1 MLLKAQLLLCSQPQR
16 LARLRLA
23 QPHLPEQ
30 PSRRIES
37 PDARHRANR
46 NPHHP
51 LMRIESL
58 QGPESFFVSPS
69 PHIATACK
77 LLGEIHQQLDSIVLG
92 KSGVTRLAVTCLL
105 AQGHLLIEDAP
116 GLGKS
121 TLALAL
127 AKTFGL
133 VYNKVPC
140 TNDLLPS
147 DLLGLSI
154 WDGTAQAMRFTPGP
168 IFAQLLLA
176 DELNRAPSKTQSA
189 LLEAMEERQVSVDG
203 VSRNLPSPFFV
214 IATQNPLDQVG
225 VSPLPESQ
233 MDRFMMRLSL
243 GFPSAAAEIE
253 LLRGG
258 DRRVGALALTPVL
271 AGDVLQKLQ
280 KLIEQIRVSEPL
292 LVYVQQL
299 LAASRTGATRP
310 LSPRA
315 GLALLRASRAE
326 ALQSGRD
333 HVLPDDV
340 QAVWSAVVS
349 HRVGASHDSLTKG
362 VQLAQAVLMGVPAP

>member
-1 MLLKAQLLLCSQPQR
+1 
-16 LARLRLA
+16 
-23 QPHLPEQ
+23 
-30 PSRRIES
+30 
-37 PDARHRANR
+37 
-46 NPHHP
+46 
-51 LMRIESL
+51 
-58 QGPESFFVSPS
+58 VSPS
-69 PHIATACK
+69 PHIVTASK

-92 KSGVTRLAVTCLL
+92 KSSVTRLAVTCLL

-133 VYNKVPC
+133 QYTKVAC

-154 WDGTAQAMRFTPGP
+154 WDSSAQQMRFTAGP

-189 LLEAMEERQVSVDG
+189 LLEAMEERQVTVDG
-203 VSRNLPSPFFV
+203 ETRALPQPFFV

-233 MDRFMMRLSL
+233 LDRFMMRLTL
-243 GFPSAAAEIE
+243 GFPDADAEIA

-258 DRRVGALALTPVL
+258 DRRGDATRLDAVITADALLR
-271 AGDVLQKLQ
+271 LQA
-280 KLIEQIRVSEPL
+280 LIEQVHVADPILR
-292 LVYVQQL
+292 YIQQL

-315 GLALLRASRAE
+315 GLALLRAARAE
-326 ALQSGRD
+326 ALQTGRD

-340 QAVWSAVVS
+340 QAVWAAVVG
-349 HRVGASHDSLTKG
+349 HRLGASHDSLGKG
-362 VQLAQAVLMGVPAP
+362 AQLASTVLAGVAAP

>member
-1 MLLKAQLLLCSQPQR
+1 M
-16 LARLRLA
+16 
-23 QPHLPEQ
+23 
-30 PSRRIES
+30 S
-37 PDARHRANR
+37 P
-46 NPHHP
+46 P
-51 LMRIESL
+51 
-58 QGPESFFVSPS
+58 
-69 PHIATACK
+69 PHINDASK

-133 VYNKVPC
+133 DYNKVPC

-154 WDGTAQAMRFTPGP
+154 WDSSAQAMRFTPGP

-203 VSRNLPSPFFV
+203 VSRNLPAPFFV

-243 GFPSAAAEIE
+243 GFPSAEAEIE

-258 DRRVGALALTPVL
+258 DRRVSALALTPVL
-271 AGDVLQKLQ
+271 TGDALQKLQ
-280 KLIEQIRVSEPL
+280 RLIEQIRVSEPIL
-292 LVYVQQL
+292 IYVQQL

-315 GLALLRASRAE
+315 GLALLRASRTE

-362 VQLAQAVLMGVPAP
+362 VQLAQAVLIGVPSP

>member
-1 MLLKAQLLLCSQPQR
+1 M
-16 LARLRLA
+16 
-23 QPHLPEQ
+23 
-30 PSRRIES
+30 
-37 PDARHRANR
+37 
-46 NPHHP
+46 
-51 LMRIESL
+51 
-58 QGPESFFVSPS
+58 SPS
-69 PHIATACK
+69 PHILTASK

-92 KSGVTRLAVTCLL
+92 KSEVTRLAVTCLL

-133 VYNKVPC
+133 AYNKVPC

-154 WDGTAQAMRFTPGP
+154 WDTTTQAMRFTPGP
-168 IFAQLLLA
+168 IFAQVLLA

-189 LLEAMEERQVSVDG
+189 LLEAMEERQVTVDG
-203 VSRNLPSPFFV
+203 VSRDLPSPFFV

-233 MDRFMMRLSL
+233 LDRFMMRLTL
-243 GFPSAAAEIE
+243 GFPSAEAEIA

-258 DRRVGALALTPVL
+258 DRRVSATQLTSVLAADALA
-271 AGDVLQKLQ
+271 KLQ
-280 KLIEQIRVSEPL
+280 MLIEQIRVSEPVL
-292 LVYVQQL
+292 IYVQQL
-299 LAASRTGATRP
+299 LAASRAGATRP

-315 GLALLRASRAE
+315 GLALIRAARAE

-333 HVLPDDV
+333 HVLPDDI
-340 QAVWSAVVS
+340 QAVWTAVVS

-362 VQLAQAVLMGVPAP
+362 AQLARALLAGVAAP

>member
-1 MLLKAQLLLCSQPQR
+1 
-16 LARLRLA
+16 
-23 QPHLPEQ
+23 
-30 PSRRIES
+30 
-37 PDARHRANR
+37 
-46 NPHHP
+46 
-51 LMRIESL
+51 
-58 QGPESFFVSPS
+58 VSPS
-69 PHIATACK
+69 PHILTASK
-77 LLGEIHQQLDSIVLG
+77 LLGEIHKQLDSIVLG

-127 AKTFGL
+127 ARTFGL
-133 VYNKVPC
+133 DYNKVPC

-154 WDGTAQAMRFTPGP
+154 WDTAAQAMRFTPGP
-168 IFAQLLLA
+168 IFTQVLLA

-189 LLEAMEERQVSVDG
+189 LLEAMEERQVTVDG
-203 VSRNLPSPFFV
+203 ASRNLPSPFFV

-233 MDRFMMRLSL
+233 LDRFMMRLTL
-243 GFPSAAAEIE
+243 GFPDAAAEIA

-258 DRRVGALALTPVL
+258 DRRATAIQLGPVL
-271 AGDVLQKLQ
+271 TGEALQKLQ
-280 KLIEQIRVSEPL
+280 QLIEQVHVSDAVL
-292 LVYVQQL
+292 GYVQQL
-299 LAASRTGATRP
+299 LAASRTGVTRP

-315 GLALLRASRAE
+315 GLALLRAARAE
-326 ALQSGRD
+326 ALQAGRD

-340 QAVWSAVVS
+340 QAVWTAVVS
-349 HRVGASHDSLTKG
+349 HRLGASHDSLAKG
-362 VQLAQAVLMGVPAP
+362 AQLAQAVLVAVAAP

>member
-1 MLLKAQLLLCSQPQR
+1 
-16 LARLRLA
+16 
-23 QPHLPEQ
+23 
-30 PSRRIES
+30 
-37 PDARHRANR
+37 
-46 NPHHP
+46 
-51 LMRIESL
+51 
-58 QGPESFFVSPS
+58 VSPS
-69 PHIATACK
+69 PHILTASK

-92 KSGVTRLAVTCLL
+92 KSEVTRLAVTCLL

-133 VYNKVPC
+133 AYNKVPC

-154 WDGTAQAMRFTPGP
+154 WDTTTQAMRFTPGP
-168 IFAQLLLA
+168 IFAQVLLA

-189 LLEAMEERQVSVDG
+189 LLEAMEERQVTVDG
-203 VSRNLPSPFFV
+203 VSRDLPSPFFV

-233 MDRFMMRLSL
+233 LDRFMMRLTL
-243 GFPSAAAEIE
+243 GFPSAEAEIA

-258 DRRVGALALTPVL
+258 DRRVSATQLTSVLAADALA
-271 AGDVLQKLQ
+271 KLQ
-280 KLIEQIRVSEPL
+280 MLIEQIRVSEPVL
-292 LVYVQQL
+292 IYVQQL
-299 LAASRTGATRP
+299 LAASRAGATRP

-315 GLALLRASRAE
+315 GLALIRAARAE

-333 HVLPDDV
+333 HVLPDDI
-340 QAVWSAVVS
+340 QAVWTAVVS

-362 VQLAQAVLMGVPAP
+362 AQLARALLAGVAAP

>member
-1 MLLKAQLLLCSQPQR
+1 M
-16 LARLRLA
+16 
-23 QPHLPEQ
+23 
-30 PSRRIES
+30 
-37 PDARHRANR
+37 
-46 NPHHP
+46 
-51 LMRIESL
+51 
-58 QGPESFFVSPS
+58 SPS
-69 PHIATACK
+69 PHILTASK
-77 LLGEIHQQLDSIVLG
+77 LLSEIHQQLDSIVLG
-92 KSGVTRLAVTCLL
+92 KSEVTRLAVTCLL

-133 VYNKVPC
+133 AYNKVPC

-154 WDGTAQAMRFTPGP
+154 WDGAARAMRFTPGP
-168 IFAQLLLA
+168 IFAQVLLA

-189 LLEAMEERQVSVDG
+189 LLEAMEERQVTVDG
-203 VSRNLPSPFFV
+203 VSRDLPSPFFV

-233 MDRFMMRLSL
+233 LDRFMMRLTL
-243 GFPSAAAEIE
+243 GFPSAEAEIA

-258 DRRVGALALTPVL
+258 DRRASAIKLGSVLSADALA
-271 AGDVLQKLQ
+271 KLQ
-280 KLIEQIRVSEPL
+280 SLIEQIHVSEAV

-299 LAASRTGATRP
+299 LNASRSGATRP

-315 GLALLRASRAE
+315 GLALLRAARAE

-340 QAVWSAVVS
+340 QAVWTAVVS
-349 HRVGASHDSLTKG
+349 HRLSASHDSLTKG
-362 VQLAQAVLMGVPAP
+362 GQLASAVLVSVAAP

>member
-1 MLLKAQLLLCSQPQR
+1 METASNLLR
-16 LARLRLA
+16 DI
-23 QPHLPEQ
+23 
-30 PSRRIES
+30 RR
-37 PDARHRANR
+37 
-46 NPHHP
+46 
-51 LMRIESL
+51 
-58 QGPESFFVSPS
+58 
-69 PHIATACK
+69 
-77 LLGEIHQQLDSIVLG
+77 QLDSIVLG

-133 VYNKVPC
+133 AYNKVPC

-154 WDGTAQAMRFTPGP
+154 WDSTTQAMRFTPGP
-168 IFAQLLLA
+168 IFSQVLLA

-189 LLEAMEERQVSVDG
+189 LLEAMEERQVTIDG
-203 VSRNLPSPFFV
+203 VSRDLPSPFFV

-233 MDRFMMRLSL
+233 LDRFMMRLTL
-243 GFPSAAAEIE
+243 GFPSAEAEIA

-258 DRRVGALALTPVL
+258 DRRAGAIKLGAALSASALAS
-271 AGDVLQKLQ
+271 LQSA
-280 KLIEQIRVSEPL
+280 IEQIHVADSL
-292 LVYVQQL
+292 LSYVQQL

-315 GLALLRASRAE
+315 GLALLRAARAE
-326 ALQSGRD
+326 ALQSGRA

-340 QAVWSAVVS
+340 QAVWTAVVS
-349 HRVGASHDSLTKG
+349 HRLGASHDSLSKSA
-362 VQLAQAVLMGVPAP
+362 QLASALLVGVATP

>member
-1 MLLKAQLLLCSQPQR
+1 M
-16 LARLRLA
+16 
-23 QPHLPEQ
+23 
-30 PSRRIES
+30 
-37 PDARHRANR
+37 
-46 NPHHP
+46 
-51 LMRIESL
+51 
-58 QGPESFFVSPS
+58 
-69 PHIATACK
+69 
-77 LLGEIHQQLDSIVLG
+77 
-92 KSGVTRLAVTCLL
+92 

-133 VYNKVPC
+133 NFSKVPC

-154 WDGTAQAMRFTPGP
+154 WDSTTQAMRFTPGP
-168 IFAQLLLA
+168 IFTQVLLA

-203 VSRNLPSPFFV
+203 VSRALPNPFFV
-214 IATQNPLDQVG
+214 IATQNPMDQVG

-233 MDRFMMRLSL
+233 MDRFMMRLTL
-243 GFPSAAAEIE
+243 GYPSAEAEIA

-258 DRRVGALALTPVL
+258 DRRSNAIQASSVLPADALQRLQAVIDKVHIAEPVL
-271 AGDVLQKLQ
+271 
-280 KLIEQIRVSEPL
+280 S
-292 LVYVQQL
+292 YVQQL
-299 LAASRTGATRP
+299 LAASRSGATRP

-315 GLALLRASRAE
+315 GLALIRAARAE
-326 ALQSGRD
+326 ALQSSRD
-333 HVLPDDV
+333 HVLPDDI

-349 HRVGASHDSLTKG
+349 HRLGASHDSLSKG
-362 VQLAQAVLMGVPAP
+362 AQLAQAVLVSVAAP

>member
-1 MLLKAQLLLCSQPQR
+1 
-16 LARLRLA
+16 
-23 QPHLPEQ
+23 
-30 PSRRIES
+30 
-37 PDARHRANR
+37 
-46 NPHHP
+46 
-51 LMRIESL
+51 
-58 QGPESFFVSPS
+58 VSPS
-69 PHIATACK
+69 PHIVTASK

-92 KSGVTRLAVTCLL
+92 KSSVTRLAVTCLL

-133 VYNKVPC
+133 QYTKVAC

-154 WDGTAQAMRFTPGP
+154 WDSSAQQMRFTAGP

-189 LLEAMEERQVSVDG
+189 LLEAMEERQVTVDG
-203 VSRNLPSPFFV
+203 ETRALPQPFFV

-233 MDRFMMRLSL
+233 LDRFMMRLTL
-243 GFPSAAAEIE
+243 GFPDADAEIA

-258 DRRVGALALTPVL
+258 DRRGDATRLGAVITADALL
-271 AGDVLQKLQ
+271 RLQA
-280 KLIEQIRVSEPL
+280 LIEQVHVADPILR
-292 LVYVQQL
+292 YIQQL

-315 GLALLRASRAE
+315 GLALLRAARAE
-326 ALQSGRD
+326 ALQTGRD

-340 QAVWSAVVS
+340 QAVWAAVVG
-349 HRVGASHDSLTKG
+349 HRLGASHDSLGKG
-362 VQLAQAVLMGVPAP
+362 AQLASTVLAGVAAP

>member
-1 MLLKAQLLLCSQPQR
+1 M
-16 LARLRLA
+16 
-23 QPHLPEQ
+23 
-30 PSRRIES
+30 
-37 PDARHRANR
+37 
-46 NPHHP
+46 
-51 LMRIESL
+51 
-58 QGPESFFVSPS
+58 SPS
-69 PHIATACK
+69 PHILTASK
-77 LLGEIHQQLDSIVLG
+77 LLSEIHHQLNSIVLC
-92 KSGVTRLAVTCLL
+92 KTEVTRLAITCLL

-133 VYNKVPC
+133 AYNKVPC

-154 WDGTAQAMRFTPGP
+154 WDSTAQAMRFTPGP
-168 IFAQLLLA
+168 IFAQVLLA

-189 LLEAMEERQVSVDG
+189 LLEAMEERQVTVDG
-203 VSRNLPSPFFV
+203 VSRDLPSPFFV

-233 MDRFMMRLSL
+233 LDRFMMRLTL
-243 GFPSAAAEIE
+243 GFPSAAAEIA

-258 DRRVGALALTPVL
+258 DRRASAIKLGSVLPPDALA
-271 AGDVLQKLQ
+271 KLQ
-280 KLIEQIRVSEPL
+280 SLIEQIHVSEPV

-299 LAASRTGATRP
+299 LNASRSGATRP

-315 GLALLRASRAE
+315 GLALLRAARAE

-349 HRVGASHDSLTKG
+349 HRLSASHDSLTKG
-362 VQLAQAVLMGVPAP
+362 GQLASAVLMGVAAP

>member
-1 MLLKAQLLLCSQPQR
+1 M
-16 LARLRLA
+16 
-23 QPHLPEQ
+23 
-30 PSRRIES
+30 
-37 PDARHRANR
+37 
-46 NPHHP
+46 
-51 LMRIESL
+51 SL
-58 QGPESFFVSPS
+58 S
-69 PHIATACK
+69 PHITTASK
-77 LLGEIHQQLDSIVLG
+77 LLGEIHQQLDTIVLG

-133 VYNKVPC
+133 DYNKVPC

-154 WDGTAQAMRFTPGP
+154 WDSSTQAMRFTPGP

-203 VSRNLPSPFFV
+203 ISRNLPSPFFV

-258 DRRVGALALTPVL
+258 DRRVGALALSPVL
-271 AGDVLQKLQ
+271 TGDALQKLQ
-280 KLIEQIRVSEPL
+280 KLIEQIRVSEPVL
-292 LVYVQQL
+292 IYVQQL

-349 HRVGASHDSLTKG
+349 HRVGASHDSLSKG
-362 VQLAQAVLMGVPAP
+362 VQLAQAVLIGVPAP

>member
-1 MLLKAQLLLCSQPQR
+1 VTA
-16 LARLRLA
+16 
-23 QPHLPEQ
+23 
-30 PSRRIES
+30 S
-37 PDARHRANR
+37 P
-46 NPHHP
+46 P
-51 LMRIESL
+51 L
-58 QGPESFFVSPS
+58 
-69 PHIATACK
+69 ATASK
-77 LLGEIHQQLDSIVLG
+77 LLADIHQQLNSIVLG
-92 KSGVTRLAVTCLL
+92 KSEVTQLAITCLL

-121 TLALAL
+121 TLAVAL

-133 VYNKVPC
+133 AYTKVPC

-154 WDGTAQAMRFTPGP
+154 WDANTQAMRFTPGP
-168 IFAQLLLA
+168 IFSQVLLA

-203 VSRNLPSPFFV
+203 VSRALPHPFFV
-214 IATQNPLDQVG
+214 IATQNPMDQVG

-233 MDRFMMRLSL
+233 LDRFMMRLTL
-243 GFPSAAAEIE
+243 GFPDARAELD

-258 DRRVGALALTPVL
+258 DRRNAAIAAKAVLTPEALV
-271 AGDVLQKLQ
+271 KLQ
-280 KLIEQIRVSEPL
+280 SVIGGIHVAEPIL
-292 LVYVQQL
+292 QYVQQL

-315 GLALLRASRAE
+315 GLAILRAARAF

-340 QAVWSAVVS
+340 QAVWAAVVS
-349 HRVGASHDSLTKG
+349 HRLGASHDNLNKAN
-362 VQLAQAVLMGVPAP
+362 QLAHSMLINVGAP

>member
-1 MLLKAQLLLCSQPQR
+1 M
-16 LARLRLA
+16 
-23 QPHLPEQ
+23 
-30 PSRRIES
+30 
-37 PDARHRANR
+37 
-46 NPHHP
+46 
-51 LMRIESL
+51 
-58 QGPESFFVSPS
+58 SPS
-69 PHIATACK
+69 PHILTASK

-92 KSGVTRLAVTCLL
+92 KSEVTRLAVTCLL

-133 VYNKVPC
+133 AYNKVPC

-154 WDGTAQAMRFTPGP
+154 WDTTTQAMRFTPGP
-168 IFAQLLLA
+168 IFAQVLLA

-189 LLEAMEERQVSVDG
+189 LLEAMEERQVTVDG
-203 VSRNLPSPFFV
+203 VSRDLPSPFFV

-233 MDRFMMRLSL
+233 LDRFMMRLTL
-243 GFPSAAAEIE
+243 GFPSAEAEIA

-258 DRRVGALALTPVL
+258 DRRVSATQLTSVLAADALAR
-271 AGDVLQKLQ
+271 LQL
-280 KLIEQIRVSEPL
+280 LIEQIRVSEPVL
-292 LVYVQQL
+292 IYVQQL
-299 LAASRTGATRP
+299 LAASRAGATRP

-315 GLALLRASRAE
+315 GLALIRAARAE

-333 HVLPDDV
+333 HVLPDDI
-340 QAVWSAVVS
+340 QAVWTAVVS

-362 VQLAQAVLMGVPAP
+362 AQLARALLVGVAAP

>member
-1 MLLKAQLLLCSQPQR
+1 
-16 LARLRLA
+16 
-23 QPHLPEQ
+23 
-30 PSRRIES
+30 
-37 PDARHRANR
+37 
-46 NPHHP
+46 
-51 LMRIESL
+51 
-58 QGPESFFVSPS
+58 VSPS
-69 PHIATACK
+69 PHILTASK
-77 LLGEIHQQLDSIVLG
+77 LLSEIHSQLDSIVLG
-92 KSGVTRLAVTCLL
+92 KSEVTRLAVTCLL

-154 WDGTAQAMRFTPGP
+154 WDSATQAMRFTPGP
-168 IFAQLLLA
+168 IFAQVLLA

-189 LLEAMEERQVSVDG
+189 LLEAMEERQVTVDG
-203 VSRNLPSPFFV
+203 VSRDLPHPFFV

-233 MDRFMMRLSL
+233 LDRFMMRLTL
-243 GFPSAAAEIE
+243 GFPSADAEIA

-258 DRRVGALALTPVL
+258 DRRASAIKLGSVLSADALA
-271 AGDVLQKLQ
+271 KLQ
-280 KLIEQIRVSEPL
+280 ALIEQIHVSDAV

-299 LAASRTGATRP
+299 LSASRAGATRP

-315 GLALLRASRAE
+315 GLALLRAARAE

-333 HVLPDDV
+333 HVTPDDV
-340 QAVWSAVVS
+340 QAVWTAVVS
-349 HRVGASHDSLTKG
+349 HRLSASHDSLSKG
-362 VQLAQAVLMGVPAP
+362 SQLANAVLVGVAAP

>member
-1 MLLKAQLLLCSQPQR
+1 M
-16 LARLRLA
+16 
-23 QPHLPEQ
+23 
-30 PSRRIES
+30 
-37 PDARHRANR
+37 
-46 NPHHP
+46 
-51 LMRIESL
+51 
-58 QGPESFFVSPS
+58 
-69 PHIATACK
+69 
-77 LLGEIHQQLDSIVLG
+77 
-92 KSGVTRLAVTCLL
+92 
-105 AQGHLLIEDAP
+105 LIEDAP

-133 VYNKVPC
+133 AYNKVPC

-154 WDGTAQAMRFTPGP
+154 WDSTTQAMRFTPGP
-168 IFAQLLLA
+168 IFAQVLLA

-189 LLEAMEERQVSVDG
+189 LLEAMEERQVTVDG
-203 VSRNLPSPFFV
+203 VSRDLPSPFFV

-233 MDRFMMRLSL
+233 LDRFMMRLTL
-243 GFPSAAAEIE
+243 GFPSAAAEIA

-258 DRRVGALALTPVL
+258 DRRASAIKLSSVLAPDALA
-271 AGDVLQKLQ
+271 KLQ
-280 KLIEQIRVSEPL
+280 SLIEQIHVAEPM

-299 LAASRTGATRP
+299 LNASRAGATRP

-315 GLALLRASRAE
+315 GLALLRAARAE

-340 QAVWSAVVS
+340 QAVWTAVVS
-349 HRVGASHDSLTKG
+349 HRLSASHDSLTKG
-362 VQLAQAVLMGVPAP
+362 GQLASAVLVGVAAP

>member
-1 MLLKAQLLLCSQPQR
+1 M
-16 LARLRLA
+16 
-23 QPHLPEQ
+23 
-30 PSRRIES
+30 
-37 PDARHRANR
+37 
-46 NPHHP
+46 
-51 LMRIESL
+51 
-58 QGPESFFVSPS
+58 SPS
-69 PHIATACK
+69 PHITTASK

-133 VYNKVPC
+133 DYNKVPC

-154 WDGTAQAMRFTPGP
+154 WDGAAQAMRFTPGP
-168 IFAQLLLA
+168 IFSQLLLA

-258 DRRVGALALTPVL
+258 DRRIGALALTPVL
-271 AGDVLQKLQ
+271 TGDALQKLQ
-280 KLIEQIRVSEPL
+280 KLIEQIRVTEPL
-292 LVYVQQL
+292 LIYVQQL

-349 HRVGASHDSLTKG
+349 HRLGGSHDSLTKG
-362 VQLAQAVLMGVPAP
+362 TQLAQAVLIGVPAP

>member
-1 MLLKAQLLLCSQPQR
+1 M
-16 LARLRLA
+16 
-23 QPHLPEQ
+23 
-30 PSRRIES
+30 
-37 PDARHRANR
+37 
-46 NPHHP
+46 
-51 LMRIESL
+51 
-58 QGPESFFVSPS
+58 SPS
-69 PHIATACK
+69 PHIVTASK

-92 KSGVTRLAVTCLL
+92 KSSVTRLAVTCLL

-133 VYNKVPC
+133 QYTKVAC

-154 WDGTAQAMRFTPGP
+154 WDSSAQQMRFTAGP

-189 LLEAMEERQVSVDG
+189 LLEAMEERQVTVDG
-203 VSRNLPSPFFV
+203 ETRALPQPFFV

-233 MDRFMMRLSL
+233 LDRFMMRLTL
-243 GFPSAAAEIE
+243 GFPDADAEIA

-258 DRRVGALALTPVL
+258 DRRGDATRLDAVITADALLR
-271 AGDVLQKLQ
+271 LQA
-280 KLIEQIRVSEPL
+280 LIEQVHVADPILR
-292 LVYVQQL
+292 YIQQL

-315 GLALLRASRAE
+315 GLALLRAARAE
-326 ALQSGRD
+326 ALQTGRD

-340 QAVWSAVVS
+340 QAVWAAVVG
-349 HRVGASHDSLTKG
+349 HRLGASHDSLGKG
-362 VQLAQAVLMGVPAP
+362 AQLASTVLAGVAAP

>member
-1 MLLKAQLLLCSQPQR
+1 VTA
-16 LARLRLA
+16 
-23 QPHLPEQ
+23 
-30 PSRRIES
+30 S
-37 PDARHRANR
+37 P
-46 NPHHP
+46 P
-51 LMRIESL
+51 LTT
-58 QGPESFFVSPS
+58 
-69 PHIATACK
+69 ATK
-77 LLGEIHQQLDSIVLG
+77 LLADIHQQLDSIVLG
-92 KSGVTRLAVTCLL
+92 KTEITRLAVTCLL

-121 TLALAL
+121 TLAVAL

-133 VYNKVPC
+133 AYTKVPC

-154 WDGTAQAMRFTPGP
+154 WDANTRSMRFTPGP
-168 IFAQLLLA
+168 IFSQVLLA

-203 VSRNLPSPFFV
+203 VSRALPTPFFV
-214 IATQNPLDQVG
+214 IATQNPMDQVG

-233 MDRFMMRLSL
+233 LDRFMMRLTL
-243 GFPSAAAEIE
+243 GFPDAKAELD

-258 DRRVGALALTPVL
+258 DRRDAAIHAKATLSAEALV
-271 AGDVLQKLQ
+271 KLQ
-280 KLIEQIRVSEPL
+280 SIIASIHVAEPIL
-292 LVYVQQL
+292 LYVQQL
-299 LAASRTGATRP
+299 LAASRTGATRA

-315 GLALLRASRAE
+315 GLALLRAARAF

-340 QAVWSAVVS
+340 QAVWGAVVG
-349 HRVGASHDSLTKG
+349 HRLGASHDSMNKG
-362 VQLAQAVLMGVPAP
+362 YQLARDVLVSVGAP

>member
-1 MLLKAQLLLCSQPQR
+1 M
-16 LARLRLA
+16 
-23 QPHLPEQ
+23 
-30 PSRRIES
+30 
-37 PDARHRANR
+37 
-46 NPHHP
+46 
-51 LMRIESL
+51 
-58 QGPESFFVSPS
+58 SPS
-69 PHIATACK
+69 PHIVTASK

-92 KSGVTRLAVTCLL
+92 KSSVTRLAVTCLL

-133 VYNKVPC
+133 QYTKVAC

-154 WDGTAQAMRFTPGP
+154 WDSSAQQMRFTAGP

-189 LLEAMEERQVSVDG
+189 LLEAMEERQVTVDG
-203 VSRNLPSPFFV
+203 ETRALPQPFFV

-233 MDRFMMRLSL
+233 LDRFMMRLTL
-243 GFPSAAAEIE
+243 GFPDADAEIA

-258 DRRVGALALTPVL
+258 DRRGDATRLGAVITADALL
-271 AGDVLQKLQ
+271 RLQA
-280 KLIEQIRVSEPL
+280 LIEQVHVADPILR
-292 LVYVQQL
+292 YIQQL

-310 LSPRA
+310 LTPRA
-315 GLALLRASRAE
+315 GLALLRAARAE
-326 ALQSGRD
+326 ALQTGRD

-340 QAVWSAVVS
+340 QAVWAAVVG
-349 HRVGASHDSLTKG
+349 HRLGASHDSLGKG
-362 VQLAQAVLMGVPAP
+362 AQLASTVLAGVAAP

>member
-1 MLLKAQLLLCSQPQR
+1 M
-16 LARLRLA
+16 
-23 QPHLPEQ
+23 
-30 PSRRIES
+30 
-37 PDARHRANR
+37 
-46 NPHHP
+46 
-51 LMRIESL
+51 
-58 QGPESFFVSPS
+58 SPS
-69 PHIATACK
+69 PHITTASK

-133 VYNKVPC
+133 DYNKVPC

-168 IFAQLLLA
+168 IFSQLLLA

-271 AGDVLQKLQ
+271 TGDALQKLQ
-280 KLIEQIRVSEPL
+280 KLIEQIRVSEPV

-349 HRVGASHDSLTKG
+349 HRLGGSHDSLTKG
-362 VQLAQAVLMGVPAP
+362 VQLAQAVLIGVPTP

>member
-1 MLLKAQLLLCSQPQR
+1 M
-16 LARLRLA
+16 
-23 QPHLPEQ
+23 
-30 PSRRIES
+30 
-37 PDARHRANR
+37 
-46 NPHHP
+46 
-51 LMRIESL
+51 
-58 QGPESFFVSPS
+58 SPS
-69 PHIATACK
+69 PHISTASK

-92 KSGVTRLAVTCLL
+92 KSEVTRLAVTCLL

-133 VYNKVPC
+133 QFNKVPC

-154 WDGTAQAMRFTPGP
+154 WDSTSQSMRFTPGP
-168 IFAQLLLA
+168 IFTQVLLA

-203 VSRNLPSPFFV
+203 VSRALPSPFFV
-214 IATQNPLDQVG
+214 IATQNPMDQVG

-233 MDRFMMRLSL
+233 MDRFMMRLTL
-243 GFPSAAAEIE
+243 GYPSADAEIA

-258 DRRVGALALTPVL
+258 DRRSSAIAATSVL
-271 AGDVLQKLQ
+271 APDALQKLQ
-280 KLIEQIRVSEPL
+280 TLIEQIHVAEPVL
-292 LVYVQQL
+292 SYVQQL
-299 LAASRTGATRP
+299 LSASRAGATRP

-315 GLALLRASRAE
+315 GLALIRAARAQ
-326 ALQSGRD
+326 ALQAGRD
-333 HVLPDDV
+333 HVLPDDI

-349 HRVGASHDSLTKG
+349 HRLGASHDSLAKG
-362 VQLAQAVLMGVPAP
+362 AQLAQAVLVGVAAP

>member
-1 MLLKAQLLLCSQPQR
+1 M
-16 LARLRLA
+16 
-23 QPHLPEQ
+23 
-30 PSRRIES
+30 
-37 PDARHRANR
+37 
-46 NPHHP
+46 
-51 LMRIESL
+51 
-58 QGPESFFVSPS
+58 SPS
-69 PHIATACK
+69 PHILTASK
-77 LLGEIHQQLDSIVLG
+77 LLSEIHQQLNSIVLG
-92 KSGVTRLAVTCLL
+92 KTEVTRLAITCLL

-133 VYNKVPC
+133 AYNKVPC

-154 WDGTAQAMRFTPGP
+154 WDSTAQAMRFTPGP
-168 IFAQLLLA
+168 IFAQVLLA

-189 LLEAMEERQVSVDG
+189 LLEAMEERQVTVDG
-203 VSRNLPSPFFV
+203 VSRDLPSPFFV

-233 MDRFMMRLSL
+233 LDRFMMRLTL
-243 GFPSAAAEIE
+243 GFPSAAAEIA

-258 DRRVGALALTPVL
+258 DRRASAIKLGSVLPPDALA
-271 AGDVLQKLQ
+271 KLQ
-280 KLIEQIRVSEPL
+280 SLIEQIHVSEPV

-299 LAASRTGATRP
+299 LNASRSGATRP

-315 GLALLRASRAE
+315 GLALLRAARAE

-349 HRVGASHDSLTKG
+349 HRLSASHDSLTKG
-362 VQLAQAVLMGVPAP
+362 GQLASAVLMGVAAP

>member
-1 MLLKAQLLLCSQPQR
+1 M
-16 LARLRLA
+16 
-23 QPHLPEQ
+23 
-30 PSRRIES
+30 
-37 PDARHRANR
+37 
-46 NPHHP
+46 
-51 LMRIESL
+51 
-58 QGPESFFVSPS
+58 
-69 PHIATACK
+69 TASK

-92 KSGVTRLAVTCLL
+92 KSSVTRLAVTCLL

-133 VYNKVPC
+133 QYTKVAC

-154 WDGTAQAMRFTPGP
+154 WDSSAQQMRFTAGP

-189 LLEAMEERQVSVDG
+189 LLEAMEERQVTVDG
-203 VSRNLPSPFFV
+203 ETRALPQPFFV

-233 MDRFMMRLSL
+233 LDRFMMRLTL
-243 GFPSAAAEIE
+243 GFPDADAEIA

-258 DRRVGALALTPVL
+258 DRRGDATRLGAVITADALL
-271 AGDVLQKLQ
+271 RLQA
-280 KLIEQIRVSEPL
+280 LIEQVHVADPILR
-292 LVYVQQL
+292 YIQQL

-315 GLALLRASRAE
+315 GLALLRAARAE
-326 ALQSGRD
+326 ALQTGRD

-340 QAVWSAVVS
+340 QAVWAAVVG
-349 HRVGASHDSLTKG
+349 HRLGASHDSLGKG
-362 VQLAQAVLMGVPAP
+362 AQLASTVLAGVAAP

>member
-1 MLLKAQLLLCSQPQR
+1 M
-16 LARLRLA
+16 
-23 QPHLPEQ
+23 
-30 PSRRIES
+30 
-37 PDARHRANR
+37 
-46 NPHHP
+46 
-51 LMRIESL
+51 
-58 QGPESFFVSPS
+58 SPS
-69 PHIATACK
+69 PHILTASK
-77 LLGEIHQQLDSIVLG
+77 LLDEIHQQLDSIVLG
-92 KSGVTRLAVTCLL
+92 KSAVTRLAVTCLL

-133 VYNKVPC
+133 AYNKVPC

-154 WDGTAQAMRFTPGP
+154 WDSTAQAMRFTPGP
-168 IFAQLLLA
+168 IFAQVLLA

-189 LLEAMEERQVSVDG
+189 LLEAMEERLVTVDG
-203 VSRNLPSPFFV
+203 VTRELPQPFFV

-233 MDRFMMRLSL
+233 LDRFMMRLTL
-243 GFPSAAAEIE
+243 GFPDAEAEIA

-258 DRRVGALALTPVL
+258 DRRSGATRLQSVLTADALV
-271 AGDVLQKLQ
+271 KLQ
-280 KLIEQIRVSEPL
+280 TLVDQVHVSEAVL
-292 LVYVQQL
+292 SYVQQL
-299 LAASRTGATRP
+299 LAASRAGATRP

-315 GLALLRASRAE
+315 GLATVRAARAE

-340 QAVWSAVVS
+340 QTVWTAVVS
-349 HRVGASHDSLTKG
+349 HRVSASHDSLSKG
-362 VQLAQAVLMGVPAP
+362 VQLAKTLLAGVTAP

>member
-1 MLLKAQLLLCSQPQR
+1 M
-16 LARLRLA
+16 
-23 QPHLPEQ
+23 
-30 PSRRIES
+30 
-37 PDARHRANR
+37 
-46 NPHHP
+46 
-51 LMRIESL
+51 
-58 QGPESFFVSPS
+58 SPS
-69 PHIATACK
+69 PHIVTASN

-92 KSGVTRLAVTCLL
+92 KSSVTRLAVTCLL

-133 VYNKVPC
+133 QYTKVAC

-154 WDGTAQAMRFTPGP
+154 WDSNAQQMRFTPGP
-168 IFAQLLLA
+168 IFAQLLLS

-189 LLEAMEERQVSVDG
+189 LLEAMEERQVTVDG
-203 VSRNLPSPFFV
+203 ETRALPLPFFV

-233 MDRFMMRLSL
+233 LDRFMMRLTL
-243 GFPSAAAEIE
+243 GFPDADAEIA

-258 DRRVGALALTPVL
+258 DRRGDATRLNAVVTPDALL
-271 AGDVLQKLQ
+271 KLQ
-280 KLIEQIRVSEPL
+280 SLIEQIHVADPILR
-292 LVYVQQL
+292 YVQQL

-315 GLALLRASRAE
+315 GLALLRAARAE
-326 ALQSGRD
+326 ALQAGRD

-340 QAVWSAVVS
+340 QTVWGSVVG
-349 HRVGASHDSLTKG
+349 HRLGASHDSLGKG
-362 VQLAQAVLMGVPAP
+362 AQLASTVLSGVTAP

>member
-1 MLLKAQLLLCSQPQR
+1 M
-16 LARLRLA
+16 
-23 QPHLPEQ
+23 
-30 PSRRIES
+30 
-37 PDARHRANR
+37 
-46 NPHHP
+46 
-51 LMRIESL
+51 
-58 QGPESFFVSPS
+58 SPS
-69 PHIATACK
+69 PHIVTASK

-92 KSGVTRLAVTCLL
+92 KSSVTRLAVTCLL

-133 VYNKVPC
+133 QYTKVAC

-154 WDGTAQAMRFTPGP
+154 WDSSAQQMRFTAGP

-189 LLEAMEERQVSVDG
+189 LLEAMEERQVTVDG
-203 VSRNLPSPFFV
+203 ETRALPQPFFV

-233 MDRFMMRLSL
+233 LDRFMMRLTL
-243 GFPSAAAEIE
+243 GFPDADAEIA

-258 DRRVGALALTPVL
+258 DRRGDATRLGAVITADALL
-271 AGDVLQKLQ
+271 RLQA
-280 KLIEQIRVSEPL
+280 LIEQVHVADPILR
-292 LVYVQQL
+292 YIQQL

-315 GLALLRASRAE
+315 GLALLRAARAE
-326 ALQSGRD
+326 ALQTGRD

-340 QAVWSAVVS
+340 QAVWAAVVG
-349 HRVGASHDSLTKG
+349 HRLGASPDSLGKG
-362 VQLAQAVLMGVPAP
+362 AQLASTVLAGVAAP

>member
-1 MLLKAQLLLCSQPQR
+1 
-16 LARLRLA
+16 
-23 QPHLPEQ
+23 
-30 PSRRIES
+30 
-37 PDARHRANR
+37 
-46 NPHHP
+46 
-51 LMRIESL
+51 
-58 QGPESFFVSPS
+58 VSPS
-69 PHIATACK
+69 PHISTASK
-77 LLGEIHQQLDSIVLG
+77 LLSEIHQQLDSIVLG
-92 KSGVTRLAVTCLL
+92 KTEITRLAVTCLL

-133 VYNKVPC
+133 QFNKVPC

-154 WDGTAQAMRFTPGP
+154 WDSNSQAMRFTPGP
-168 IFAQLLLA
+168 IFTQVLLA

-203 VSRNLPSPFFV
+203 VSRALPSPFFV
-214 IATQNPLDQVG
+214 IATQNPMDQVG

-233 MDRFMMRLSL
+233 MDRFMMRLTL
-243 GFPSAAAEIE
+243 GFPSAQAEIA

-258 DRRVGALALTPVL
+258 DRRGSAINAVSVL
-271 AGDVLQKLQ
+271 APDALQKLQ
-280 KLIEQIRVSEPL
+280 TLIEQIHVAESVL
-292 LVYVQQL
+292 SYVQQL
-299 LAASRTGATRP
+299 LAASRAGATRP

-315 GLALLRASRAE
+315 GLALIRAARAQ
-326 ALQSGRD
+326 ALQAGRD

-340 QAVWSAVVS
+340 QTVWGAVVS
-349 HRVGASHDSLTKG
+349 HRLGASHDSLAKG
-362 VQLAQAVLMGVPAP
+362 EQLAQAVLRGVAAP

>member
-1 MLLKAQLLLCSQPQR
+1 M
-16 LARLRLA
+16 
-23 QPHLPEQ
+23 
-30 PSRRIES
+30 
-37 PDARHRANR
+37 
-46 NPHHP
+46 
-51 LMRIESL
+51 
-58 QGPESFFVSPS
+58 
-69 PHIATACK
+69 
-77 LLGEIHQQLDSIVLG
+77 
-92 KSGVTRLAVTCLL
+92 TCLL

-133 VYNKVPC
+133 AYNKVPC

-154 WDGTAQAMRFTPGP
+154 WDGSTQAMRFTPGP

-203 VSRNLPSPFFV
+203 VSRNLPTPFFV

-258 DRRVGALALTPVL
+258 DRRVSALALAPALT
-271 AGDVLQKLQ
+271 GDALQKLQ
-280 KLIEQIRVSEPL
+280 KLIEHIHVSEPM

-315 GLALLRASRAE
+315 GLALLRAGRAE
-326 ALQSGRD
+326 ALQRGRD

-349 HRVGASHDSLTKG
+349 HRVGASHDSLNKG
-362 VQLAQAVLMGVPAP
+362 VQLAQAVLIGVPAP

>member
-1 MLLKAQLLLCSQPQR
+1 M
-16 LARLRLA
+16 
-23 QPHLPEQ
+23 
-30 PSRRIES
+30 
-37 PDARHRANR
+37 
-46 NPHHP
+46 
-51 LMRIESL
+51 
-58 QGPESFFVSPS
+58 SPS
-69 PHIATACK
+69 PHILTASK

-92 KSGVTRLAVTCLL
+92 KTAVTRLAVTCLL

-133 VYNKVPC
+133 AYNKVPC

-154 WDGTAQAMRFTPGP
+154 WDSNAQAMRFTPGP
-168 IFAQLLLA
+168 IFAQVLLA

-189 LLEAMEERQVSVDG
+189 LLEAMEERLVTVDG
-203 VSRNLPSPFFV
+203 VTRDLPLPFFV

-233 MDRFMMRLSL
+233 LDRFMMRLTL
-243 GFPSAAAEIE
+243 GFPDASAEIA

-258 DRRVGALALTPVL
+258 DRRSGATRLQSVLTAEALV
-271 AGDVLQKLQ
+271 KLQ
-280 KLIEQIRVSEPL
+280 ALVDQVHVSDAVL
-292 LVYVQQL
+292 GYIQQL
-299 LAASRTGATRP
+299 LASSRTGATRP

-315 GLALLRASRAE
+315 GLATVRAARAE

-340 QAVWSAVVS
+340 QAVWTAVVS
-349 HRVGASHDSLTKG
+349 HRVSASHDSLGKG
-362 VQLAQAVLMGVPAP
+362 VQLATALLAGVPTP

>member
-1 MLLKAQLLLCSQPQR
+1 M
-16 LARLRLA
+16 
-23 QPHLPEQ
+23 
-30 PSRRIES
+30 
-37 PDARHRANR
+37 
-46 NPHHP
+46 
-51 LMRIESL
+51 
-58 QGPESFFVSPS
+58 SPS
-69 PHIATACK
+69 PHIVTASK

-92 KSGVTRLAVTCLL
+92 KSSVTRLAVTCLL

-133 VYNKVPC
+133 QYTKVAC

-154 WDGTAQAMRFTPGP
+154 WDSSAQQMRFTAGP

-189 LLEAMEERQVSVDG
+189 LLEAMEERQVTVDG
-203 VSRNLPSPFFV
+203 ETRALPQPFFV

-233 MDRFMMRLSL
+233 LDRFMMRLTL
-243 GFPSAAAEIE
+243 GFPDADAEIA

-258 DRRVGALALTPVL
+258 DRRGDATRLGAVITADSLLR
-271 AGDVLQKLQ
+271 LQA
-280 KLIEQIRVSEPL
+280 LIEQVHVADPILR
-292 LVYVQQL
+292 YIQQL

-315 GLALLRASRAE
+315 GLALLRAARAE
-326 ALQSGRD
+326 ALQTGRD

-340 QAVWSAVVS
+340 QAVWAAVVG
-349 HRVGASHDSLTKG
+349 HRLGASHDSLGKG
-362 VQLAQAVLMGVPAP
+362 AQLANTVLAGVAAP